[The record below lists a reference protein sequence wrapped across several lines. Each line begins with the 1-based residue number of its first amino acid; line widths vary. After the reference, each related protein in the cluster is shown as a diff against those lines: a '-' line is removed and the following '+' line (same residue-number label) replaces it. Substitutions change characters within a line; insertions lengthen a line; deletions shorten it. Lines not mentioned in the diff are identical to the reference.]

1 MWRISHG
8 KKERIEQMKLILRQN
23 YESLG
28 EAGTVINVKP
38 GFARNFLIPKGLA
51 MLATD
56 KNLKKYENEKKQ
68 MSWRQEKEKRQS
80 EELAKTLE
88 NVSCTI
94 TVQVGEEDKM
104 FGSVTSQNIAEAL
117 ESQGYKIDK
126 RKITLDEPIKSLG
139 IYSIPIKLHTDVEAK
154 VKVWVVKE

>member
-1 MWRISHG
+1 
-8 KKERIEQMKLILRQN
+8 MKLILRQN

>member
-1 MWRISHG
+1 
-8 KKERIEQMKLILRQN
+8 MKLVLRQD
-23 YESLG
+23 YEPLG
-28 EAGTVINVKP
+28 ESGTVVTVKP

-51 MLATD
+51 MPATE
-56 KNLKKYENEKKQ
+56 KNLKRYENEKKQ
-68 MSWRQEKEKRQS
+68 MFWRQEKEKRQS

-117 ESQGYKIDK
+117 DSQGYTIDK
-126 RKITLDEPIKSLG
+126 RKIVLEEPIKSLG
-139 IYSIPIKLHTDVEAK
+139 IYSVPIKLHTDVEAK

>member
-1 MWRISHG
+1 
-8 KKERIEQMKLILRQN
+8 MKLVLRQD
-23 YESLG
+23 YEPLG
-28 EAGTVINVKP
+28 ESGSVVNVKT

-51 MLATD
+51 MPATE
-56 KNLKKYENEKKQ
+56 KNLKRYENEKKQ
-68 MSWRQEKEKRQS
+68 MYWRQEKEKRQS
-80 EELAKTLE
+80 EELSKTLE

-117 ESQGYKIDK
+117 ESQGYTIDK
-126 RKITLDEPIKSLG
+126 RKIILEEPIKSLG
-139 IYSIPIKLHTDVEAK
+139 IYSVPIKLHTDVEAK

>member
-1 MWRISHG
+1 
-8 KKERIEQMKLILRQN
+8 MKLVLRQD
-23 YESLG
+23 YEPLG
-28 EAGTVINVKP
+28 KSGTVVNVKP

-51 MLATD
+51 MPATE
-56 KNLKKYENEKKQ
+56 KNLKRYENEKKQ
-68 MSWRQEKEKRQS
+68 MYWRQEKEKRQS

-117 ESQGYKIDK
+117 ESQGYTIDK
-126 RKITLDEPIKSLG
+126 RKIVLEEPIKSLG
-139 IYSIPIKLHTDVEAK
+139 IYSVPIKLHTDVEAK

>member
-1 MWRISHG
+1 
-8 KKERIEQMKLILRQN
+8 MKLILRQD

-28 EAGTVINVKP
+28 VAGDVVNVKP
-38 GFARNFLIPKGLA
+38 GFARNFLIPKGVA

-56 KNLKKYENEKKQ
+56 KNLKRFENDKKQ
-68 MSWRQEKEKRQS
+68 MYWQQEKEKRQS

-94 TVQVGEEDKM
+94 TVQVGDEDKM

-117 ESQGYKIDK
+117 EAQGYHIDK
-126 RKITLDEPIKSLG
+126 RKIVLDEPIKSLG
-139 IYSIPIKLHTDVEAK
+139 IYSVPIKLHTDVEAK

>member
-1 MWRISHG
+1 
-8 KKERIEQMKLILRQN
+8 MKLLLRQD
-23 YESLG
+23 YETLG
-28 EAGTVINVKP
+28 VAGDVINVKP
-38 GFARNFLIPKGLA
+38 GFARNFLIPKGFA

-56 KNLKKYENEKKQ
+56 KNLKRYENDQKQ
-68 MSWRQEKEKRQS
+68 MHMHEEKEKRQS

-117 ESQGYKIDK
+117 ESQGYSIDK
-126 RKITLDEPIKSLG
+126 RKIVLEEPIKSLG
-139 IYSIPIKLHTDVEAK
+139 IYSIPIKLYKDVEAK

>member
-1 MWRISHG
+1 
-8 KKERIEQMKLILRQN
+8 MKLVLRQD

-28 EAGTVINVKP
+28 VAGDVINVKP
-38 GFARNFLIPKGLA
+38 GFARNFLIPNGYA

-56 KNLKKYENEKKQ
+56 KNLKRYENDKKQ
-68 MSWRQEKEKRQS
+68 MHWQQEKEKRQS
-80 EELAKTLE
+80 EELSKTLE

-117 ESQGYKIDK
+117 EAQGHIIDK
-126 RKITLDEPIKSLG
+126 RKILLEEPIKSLG
-139 IYSIPIKLHTDVEAK
+139 IYSVPIKLHTDVEAK

>member
-1 MWRISHG
+1 
-8 KKERIEQMKLILRQN
+8 MKLILRQD
-23 YESLG
+23 YEPLG
-28 EAGTVINVKP
+28 EAGNIVNVKP

-56 KNLKKYENEKKQ
+56 KNLKKFENDKKQ

-117 ESQGYKIDK
+117 ESQGYTIDK
-126 RKITLDEPIKSLG
+126 RKIVLDEPIKSLG
-139 IYSIPIKLHTDVEAK
+139 IYSVPIKLHTDVEAK

>member
-1 MWRISHG
+1 
-8 KKERIEQMKLILRQN
+8 MKLVLRQD
-23 YESLG
+23 YEPLG
-28 EAGTVINVKP
+28 ESGTVVNVKT

-51 MLATD
+51 MPATE
-56 KNLKKYENEKKQ
+56 KNLKRYENEKKQ
-68 MSWRQEKEKRQS
+68 MYWRQEKEKRQS
-80 EELAKTLE
+80 EDLAKTLE

-117 ESQGYKIDK
+117 ESQGYTIDK
-126 RKITLDEPIKSLG
+126 RKIILEEPIKSLG
-139 IYSIPIKLHTDVEAK
+139 IYSVPIKLHTDVEAK